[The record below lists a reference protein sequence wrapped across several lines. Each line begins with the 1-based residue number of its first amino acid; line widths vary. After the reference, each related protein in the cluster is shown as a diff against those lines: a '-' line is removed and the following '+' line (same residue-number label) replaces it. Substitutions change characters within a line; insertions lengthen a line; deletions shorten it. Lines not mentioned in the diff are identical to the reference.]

1 MSQVAEVDVM
11 RREVLVM
18 TGAVLVISGTLSAQA
33 QTQKERRPQNEPDRL
48 LSPMIAQGQPSV
60 NQLLQT
66 KACKGCSLSNANLR
80 GLDLSGADLSGA
92 DLGNADL
99 SNTNLTGANLSGA
112 NLYLTKLAGSTLLNA
127 NLTKANLTGAKA
139 EQANFSSADLSE
151 ATLSYATLT
160 GASFTGANL
169 TLANASDASL
179 ANANFDQANLTQ
191 TKLNNADLS
200 AATFSSANLTNAQL
214 TKANLSGA
222 NLQTANLTG
231 VNLAGAELV
240 QASLPPDLP
249 PSGTGGG
256 ATPSAAD
263 PKTANAQETYT
274 PTPLEQPPIRLFN
287 LETANQLSK
296 GAVSFTLG
304 FRNFLNSQS
313 EGRVRGLGRQVE
325 SFRGDGAVTDRLQ
338 LGLSGDLFSDSLLR
352 LIDGQRVDVKYLS
365 AAAQVKYQFLKTDKF
380 AASVSGSA
388 ELLNIRTDTP
398 SLFTG
403 PSLIGSDRFTG
414 KTVFAGSIRVPL
426 TYSVSDQFQLHLTP
440 GVSFFPETVKGGEFY
455 GTVFNI
461 GAGAS
466 WQPVKRF
473 NLFADVTVPLGPGGN
488 SVRASDA
495 SIFKSVVWSGGIR
508 FLVNP
513 AVGLDIY
520 ATNAF
525 GTTPATQALTFLPG
539 GDQVAIAAMLN
550 FTPEISRNYAPDFRN
565 KDRVSLTPRD
575 QQLLLDGITL
585 ATADTLLPR
594 SLRMR
599 AGTGVGTSG
608 SVATGL
614 TNDVQLEFF
623 AGNYSGP
630 ISNGIEPDP
639 VKLGGAAKI
648 RFLDQVQG
656 DPFSLAA
663 QVTFAQTLTQP
674 NGFSEAGVIFQ
685 YRPIPQLALLFEP
698 KVGVFGTDERFGT
711 GLGFNLQLWKGLQL
725 IGEYTPIFV
734 GQGQTGIWSA
744 GLRYLDPKLGLGFD
758 VYGSNA
764 AGLNSIGTL
773 IGRDNAS
780 IGFNIHWLFNP

>member
-1 MSQVAEVDVM
+1 MMSQTVEVGVM
-11 RREVLVM
+11 RRTVLVLA
-18 TGAVLVISGTLSAQA
+18 GAVTVGSMALSAQA
-33 QTQKERRPQNEPDRL
+33 QSKPL
-48 LSPMIAQGQPSV
+48 LPSVIAQGQPAV

-66 KACKGCSLSNANLR
+66 KSCPGCSLSNANLS

-92 DLGNADL
+92 DLGNANL
-99 SNTNLTGANLSGA
+99 SNANLTGANLSGA
-112 NLYLTKLAGSTLLNA
+112 NLYLAKLANSTLLNA

-139 EQANFSSADLSE
+139 EQANFSSANLSE
-151 ATLSYATLT
+151 TTLNHAQLT

-169 TLANASDASL
+169 TSAMVSDANLANV
-179 ANANFDQANLTQ
+179 NFDQANLTQ
-191 TKLNNADLS
+191 AKLNNADLS
-200 AATFSSANLTNAQL
+200 GATFSSANLSNAQL
-214 TKANLSGA
+214 TQANLSGA
-222 NLQTANLTG
+222 NLQTANLAG
-231 VNLAGAELV
+231 ANLSGAELI
-240 QASLPPDLP
+240 QASLPADLP
-249 PSGTGGG
+249 LSGDAPS
-256 ATPSAAD
+256 ATPPATPPATTD
-263 PKTANAQETYT
+263 PKTATTQETYT

-287 LETANQLSK
+287 LETANQLSR
-296 GAVSFTLG
+296 GAVSFTFG

-313 EGRVRGLGRQVE
+313 QGPVRGLGRQVE

-338 LGLSGDLFSDSLLR
+338 LGLSGDLFSDSFLR
-352 LIDGQRVDVKYLS
+352 LIDSQRVELKYFS
-365 AAAQVKYQFLKTDKF
+365 AAAQAKYQFLKTDKF

-403 PSLIGSDRFTG
+403 PLLGGDRFTG

-440 GVSFFPETVKGGEFY
+440 GVSFFPEQVKGGEFY

-461 GAGAS
+461 GAGVS
-466 WQPVKRF
+466 WQPIKRF

-525 GTTPATQALTFLPG
+525 GTTPATQTLTFIPG
-539 GDQVAIAAMLN
+539 GEQVAIAAMLN
-550 FTPEISRNYAPDFRN
+550 FTPEISQNYAPDFRN
-565 KDRVSLTPRD
+565 KARASLTPRD
-575 QQLLLDGITL
+575 QQLLLDGFTL
-585 ATADTLLPR
+585 ATADTQLPR
-594 SLRMR
+594 SLRVR
-599 AGTGVGTSG
+599 AGTGAGTSG
-608 SVATGL
+608 AIATGL

-630 ISNGIEPDP
+630 ILNGIRPDP

-663 QVTFAQTLTQP
+663 QVTFAQTLKQP

-725 IGEYTPIFV
+725 IGEYTPIFA
-734 GQGQTGIWSA
+734 GEGKTGVWSA

-773 IGRDNAS
+773 IGRDDPS
-780 IGFNIHWLFNP
+780 VGFNIHWLFNP